1 MHIVDNDIDNFPSKM
16 NHIDDSVYLED
27 LQSKI
32 DLLREQKSQ
41 GTPSSTRHMDTQV
54 HMINS
59 PKDRYFNER
68 KRQLLQI
75 CWV

>member
-1 MHIVDNDIDNFPSKM
+1 MHIVDNDIDNFSDPSKM

-32 DLLREQKSQ
+32 DMLREQKSL
-41 GTPSSTRHMDTQV
+41 GTPSSTRHTI
-54 HMINS
+54 HS
-59 PKDRYFNER
+59 TKDRYFDER
-68 KRQLLQI
+68 KREPLQL